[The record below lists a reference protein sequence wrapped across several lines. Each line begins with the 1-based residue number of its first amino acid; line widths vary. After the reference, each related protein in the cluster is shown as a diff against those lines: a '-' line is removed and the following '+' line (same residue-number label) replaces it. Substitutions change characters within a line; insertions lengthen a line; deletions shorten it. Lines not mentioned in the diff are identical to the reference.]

1 MLLPVSVERKY
12 LFLERNRLVHDVG
25 FTDILSEL
33 HFNREYFHAQTI
45 PREKLLVVVVVE
57 KAPLAHIGI
66 IMFVELF
73 P

>member
-1 MLLPVSVERKY
+1 MEVSI
-12 LFLERNRLVHDVG
+12 FLNATGSVHDVG
-25 FTDILSEL
+25 FTDVLSEL

-57 KAPLAHIGI
+57 KAPLAHISI
-66 IMFVELF
+66 IVFVELF